1 MDTTTTTTLHPQI
14 EAAYRVLETGEPIS
28 RAQAVFLADL
38 PGEFALDLAAL
49 ANKVKNRYS
58 SGEESIHACSIMNAK
73 SGVCGENCKFC
84 AQSRHNRA
92 DIEVYDLVD
101 EESVL
106 IEARN
111 CLAEGVSHFDIVTSG
126 YGYKKITA
134 EFQRVLDMIRRLHT
148 DLPDLHVCASLG
160 VLGEEPAAALAA
172 EGIAHY
178 NINIQVAPDRYHDLI
193 ADTHTVDERIETI
206 KLLRKNN
213 ISVCCG
219 GIMGVGES
227 MQERIDMIYAL
238 QELDVSVI
246 PLNVLVPINGTPL
259 EGSEPVSVADIVKT
273 FAICRLAHPD
283 KIIKFAAGRETIMK
297 DFQGLLMLSGANGY
311 LTGGYLT
318 TRGRDIAEDR
328 IFARQIASF
337 N

>member
-1 MDTTTTTTLHPQI
+1 MDTMTLHPHI
-14 EAAYRVLETGEPIS
+14 AAAYRVLETGEPIS
-28 RAQAVFLADL
+28 RAEALLLADL
-38 PGEFALDLAAL
+38 PGELALDLAAL

-58 SGEESIHACSIMNAK
+58 TGTESLHACSIMNAK

-106 IEARN
+106 TEARN
-111 CLAEGVSHFDIVTSG
+111 CVAEGVSHFGIVTSG
-126 YGYKKITA
+126 YGYKKSTP
-134 EFQRVLDMIRRLHT
+134 EFQRVLAMIKRLHT
-148 DLPDLHVCASLG
+148 ELPDLHVCASLG
-160 VLGEEPAAALAA
+160 VLGEEPASALGAA
-172 EGIAHY
+172 GIAHY

-193 ADTHTVDERIETI
+193 ADTHTVEERIETI

-227 MQERIDMIYAL
+227 MHDRIAMIFAL

-246 PLNVLVPINGTPL
+246 PLNVLVPIDGTPL
-259 EGSEPVSVADIVKT
+259 EGSEPVSVADIVKA

-318 TRGRDIAEDR
+318 TRGREVAEDR
-328 IFARQIASF
+328 MFAAQIASF